1 MEILFLQVR
10 QGLPHLL
17 SAVEGGVVHDHHARD
32 AAVRR
37 QGVLQKIDQVL
48 ALPGAAGRPPGQGRR
63 LFFFGFFL
71 FFLVV
76 GTGGGQGSQ
85 YVHAL
90 SLGALVGDFGPAFA
104 PAPGVGGG
112 QAGAEPVSSRKK
124 RSRAP
129 ARAFF

>member
-1 MEILFLQVR
+1 MTTTR
-10 QGLPHLL
+10 
-17 SAVEGGVVHDHHARD
+17 RD

-76 GTGGGQGSQ
+76 GTGGGQGRQ
-85 YVHAL
+85 HVHAL
-90 SLGALVGDFGPAFA
+90 TLGALVGDFGPA

-112 QAGAEPVSSRKK
+112 QAGAEAGFVQEEEVEGPG
-124 RSRAP
+124 AG
-129 ARAFF
+129 FF